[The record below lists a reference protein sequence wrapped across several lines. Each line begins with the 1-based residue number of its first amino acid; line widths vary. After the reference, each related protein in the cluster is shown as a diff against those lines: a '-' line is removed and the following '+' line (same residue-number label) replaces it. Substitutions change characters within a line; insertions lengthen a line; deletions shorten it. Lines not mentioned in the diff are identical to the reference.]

1 MERNALGFID
11 RRSMTVRLGVM
22 ALATRVLRKS
32 VFAENR
38 TVNGVL
44 GGFLGFVA
52 MSVAVGA
59 LVTAAVTPA
68 LALSGMAATNTIGR
82 P

>member
-1 MERNALGFID
+1 MERNALGSTD
-11 RRSMTVRLGVM
+11 RRSMTVRLGVV
-22 ALATRVLRKS
+22 ALATRVTRKS

-44 GGFLGFVA
+44 GGFLGFVG
-52 MSVAVGA
+52 MSAVAGV

-68 LALSGMAATNTIGR
+68 LALSGMAATNTIGQ

>member
-1 MERNALGFID
+1 
-11 RRSMTVRLGVM
+11 MTVRLGVV
-22 ALATRVLRKS
+22 ALATRVTRKS

-44 GGFLGFVA
+44 GGFLGFVG
-52 MSVAVGA
+52 MSAVAGV